1 MLREGSQASLAIKVT
16 NHADKTITALQ
27 VNLQFLARDRSKRS
41 ALIRLDGYLLL
52 DGQPLAA
59 VGRHDDPD
67 SVVASLRYVVFDD
80 GSWVGDARAVETMFE
95 GRASEALAWR
105 HVASVLET
113 ARRGTTGR
121 HALDIARQS
130 LNTDSPALRPEA

>member
-1 MLREGSQASLAIKVT
+1 MLREGSQAKLAIKV
-16 NHADKTITALQ
+16 
-27 VNLQFLARDRSKRS
+27 
-41 ALIRLDGYLLL
+41 
-52 DGQPLAA
+52 
-59 VGRHDDPD
+59 GRHDDQPPQVMAPGKTASLRSRRQTDVDPD

-113 ARRGTTGR
+113 ARRRTTGR

-130 LNTDSPALRPEA
+130 LNTDPPALRPEA